1 MSDLPQSVDSTPQA
15 SPVDVSVE
23 ATDSTPPPLTAQRC
37 VIGSIIAGIMAFGM
51 YRMSHAIA
59 LSFAAHKIQSDNFI
73 VLRISAAVRTLVIGM
88 TTLGM
93 GVSGIAALGLLAL
106 SIQLIIQKSN
116 QPTPPPSA

>member
-1 MSDLPQSVDSTPQA
+1 MSDLPQSIESTPQPA
-15 SPVDVSVE
+15 LMA
-23 ATDSTPPPLTAQRC
+23 ATDATPKPLTPQRC
-37 VIGSIIAGIMAFGM
+37 VMGAIIAGIMAFGM

-73 VLRISAAVRTLVIGM
+73 VQRISTAVRTLVIGM

-106 SIQLIIQKSN
+106 SIQLITRKNN
-116 QPTPPPSA
+116 QPNLK